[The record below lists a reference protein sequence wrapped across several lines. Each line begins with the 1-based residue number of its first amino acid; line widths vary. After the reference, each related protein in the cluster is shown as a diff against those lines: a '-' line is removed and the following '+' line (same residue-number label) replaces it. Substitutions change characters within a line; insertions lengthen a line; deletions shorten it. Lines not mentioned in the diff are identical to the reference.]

1 MKLRRLAVI
10 PLVVVV
16 TAGILAPKISR
27 ADGTN
32 AARVID
38 FEFQN
43 APSFAAIVW
52 LTRLTATPVIVPA
65 NVTFQFS
72 YRTPQKIT
80 REEAIDALSS
90 IFRTNGLNLA
100 KVNDSYYRLTK
111 ASVPSS
117 PVAKLHIDVELRG
130 DQFFINGSPLG
141 RAELSQ
147 RLGQLMTS
155 GMEVWVLHSL
165 SPARD
170 PSFNEGAELLKAV
183 QGLDANRIYTEYL
196 PAGQ

>member
-1 MKLRRLAVI
+1 MKLRGLIVIVLAT
-10 PLVVVV
+10 LVTVGVPV
-16 TAGILAPKISR
+16 SKISW

-52 LTRLTATPVIVPA
+52 LTRLTATPVVVPA

-90 IFRTNGLNLA
+90 VFRTNGLNLA

-111 ASVPSS
+111 ASAPSS
-117 PVAKLHIDVELRG
+117 PAARLHIDVELRG
-130 DQFFINGSPLG
+130 DQFFINGSPVE

-147 RLGQLMTS
+147 RLGQLMAS
-155 GMEVWVLHSL
+155 GMEVWVQHSQ
-165 SPARD
+165 SPTRD
-170 PSFNEGAELLKAV
+170 PFFNEGAELLRAV
-183 QGLDANRIYTEYL
+183 QGLDANRIYTAYM
-196 PAGQ
+196 P